1 MRAKSSLVTL
11 VVVPIL
17 AIFLGANSTDANDS
31 FGSWGGSWGASS
43 GLFGSRGGP
52 IRNLLAAAP
61 VRTTLRNV
69 AGRVAG
75 WGSSGGGSFGG
86 GSFGSGGSCGGGSFG
101 SRGSFG
107 GSRGWGSGG
116 SRGFASRGFGSTG
129 SSSFGSGSTGFGG
142 STGFSGS
149 TGFGGST
156 GYSSNWGV
164 SSVGSGFNCPSSGI
178 LSPPSF
184 ASAPPTAI
192 NSGVIS
198 SPGFSTTA
206 PFQGSFGSPIE
217 TSFESST
224 ILPGHGFA
232 DPSYIDPTSQPL
244 YDPSSVPSVEI
255 FANPG
260 VNSVL
265 GPLEDPG
272 SQPGGIQ
279 GIQPEGPFG
288 TPPSGF
294 DNEPTPGSDDVTTR
308 SKRLKKSKIKVRLP
322 DEAKVY
328 VNGKLTKSSGELRSF
343 VSSNQ
348 KPGSKYRYEV
358 AAVLNG
364 QRQVKEFTMHAGE
377 TKSIGFDFSAVTT
390 VAVQV
395 PEDAKVVL
403 AGNATKSSGVE
414 RKFKTKTLTEGEKWD
429 DYTVTVTVVRDGKK
443 IVREKTIDVIGG
455 QTYAL
460 NFDFDDVDASAVA
473 SNK

>member
-164 SSVGSGFNCPSSGI
+164 SSVGSGFDCPSSGI

-217 TSFESST
+217 TSFEGNAV
-224 ILPGHGFA
+224 LPTEQGFISPDQPYYSPL
-232 DPSYIDPTSQPL
+232 DPGDE
-244 YDPSSVPSVEI
+244 V
-255 FANPG
+255 FPG
-260 VNSVL
+260 GNSVL
-265 GPLEDPG
+265 GPVDG
-272 SQPGGIQ
+272 SGLQPDNN
-279 GIQPEGPFG
+279 FG
-288 TPPSGF
+288 TPPAGF
-294 DNEPTPGSDDVTTR
+294 DNEPTPGSDDFSTR
-308 SKRLKKSKIKVRLP
+308 NKRLKKSKIKIRLP
-322 DEAKVY
+322 EEAKVY
-328 VNGKLTKSSGELRSF
+328 VNGKPTKSAGELRNF

-364 QRQVKEFTMHAGE
+364 QRQVKEFTMRAGE
-377 TKSIGFDFSAVTT
+377 TKTLDFDFSAVTT
-390 VAVQV
+390 VALQV
-395 PEDAKVVL
+395 PEDAQVDL
-403 AGNATKSSGVE
+403 AGNATKSSGVA
-414 RKFKTKTLTEGEKWD
+414 RKFKTKSLIEGEKWD

-443 IVREKTIDVIGG
+443 IVRKKTIDVIGG

-460 NFDFDDVDASAVA
+460 NFDFEDVDASAVA